1 MKKNRI
7 IPFGYM
13 MRNGEIT
20 VNPIESPAVITI
32 FNEYINGKSL
42 QGISSMMV
50 TPYSESVKWNKNMVK
65 RILENEK
72 YIGKNG
78 YPAFIDKETFYRA
91 NIKKQLNSTHSCNVS
106 EELRLVRAL
115 TCCAECMHRL
125 SRTGGNTRSE
135 KWNCQNPEC
144 SHLGYRLT
152 DNILTGAVINVL
164 NTVIENPELLEI
176 NTELSIYIPN
186 IDVTRQQNEI
196 NRLMDTTQ
204 VDFDNVKNEIIR
216 LAEFKYNCC
225 TYNENTYKTEQL
237 KSIVSKQDQLNK
249 LNTDLLKSCVS
260 RIMVSHFYTI
270 DVEFI
275 NGVTI
280 KNITERSDQYDDST
294 ECTNNSCNH

>member
-1 MKKNRI
+1 
-7 IPFGYM
+7 

-20 VNPIESPAVITI
+20 VNSTESLAVITI

-42 QGISSMMV
+42 QDISSMMV
-50 TPYSESVKWNKNMVK
+50 TPYSENVKWNKNMVK

-72 YIGKNG
+72 YIGKKG
-78 YPAFIDKETFYRA
+78 YPAIIDKDTFNRA
-91 NIKKQLNSTHSCNVS
+91 NIKKQSKSTHICDIP

-115 TCCAECMHRL
+115 TFCAECRHRL
-125 SRTGGNTRSE
+125 SRSGGNTRSE
-135 KWNCQNPEC
+135 KWDCQNPEC
-144 SHLGYRLT
+144 SRFGYRLT
-152 DNILTGAVINVL
+152 DNILIGAVINAL
-164 NTVIENPELLEI
+164 NTVIANSELLEI
-176 NTELSIYIPN
+176 NTESSIYIPN

-196 NRLMDTTQ
+196 NRLMDTIH
-204 VDFDNVKNEIIR
+204 VDFDNVKNEIFR

-225 TYNENTYKTEQL
+225 TYNENTHKTERL

-270 DVEFI
+270 EVEFI

-280 KNITERSDQYDDST
+280 KNITERREHHDDST